1 MNNIELFVNDTLIDF
16 KTTTG
21 LPFSVA
27 DIIDD
32 LNEIGV
38 MKSNKLLNFS
48 DTIIIP
54 ATKINK
60 HTAMLNCYFSSLI
73 KRDQTSPTAIKAL

>member
-1 MNNIELFVNDTLIDF
+1 MATVTAA
-16 KTTTG
+16 KQA
-21 LPFSVA
+21 S
-27 DIIDD
+27 
-32 LNEIGV
+32 
-38 MKSNKLLNFS
+38 
-48 DTIIIP
+48 P